1 MKRAASDDGDGGA
14 KKAPRMSPG
23 PSRRSPSYSIE
34 TDPSEDP
41 TESSYDTDPS
51 EDPATIPPEMLTPRA
66 EDSAE
71 GGYDTDPSEDP
82 SEDSYDTD
90 PSEDPSMTPP
100 ESPIPGAE
108 DPVEDGYDTDISE
121 DQAMT
126 PPELH
131 TSTEEDSYE
140 ADLSEP
146 SSGTTEER
154 ISYGTP
160 VVSESEYV
168 SPATSES
175 GMAYSLPRSPVSRD
189 LSDHPLATPSDSDVG
204 DGGGR
209 VGREQTDEDDGGH
222 TSHGSSPGQIRN

>member
-1 MKRAASDDGDGGA
+1 MKRAASDDSDGGA

-41 TESSYDTDPS
+41 TEGSYDTDPS

-66 EDSAE
+66 EDS
-71 GGYDTDPSEDP
+71 YDTDPSEDP
-82 SEDSYDTD
+82 STI
-90 PSEDPSMTPP
+90 PP

-126 PPELH
+126 PPELL

-160 VVSESEYV
+160 VVSEGEHV

-175 GMAYSLPRSPVSRD
+175 AMDFTLIWSPVSGIC
-189 LSDHPLATPSDSDVG
+189 LIIHSIPPPIQM
-204 DGGGR
+204 R
-209 VGREQTDEDDGGH
+209 VTAETR
-222 TSHGSSPGQIRN
+222 

>member
-34 TDPSEDP
+34 
-41 TESSYDTDPS
+41 TDPS

-90 PSEDPSMTPP
+90 PSEDPPMIPP

-126 PPELH
+126 PPELL

-160 VVSESEYV
+160 VISANEHRV

-175 GMAYSLPRSPVSRD
+175 ALAFSLIWSPVSRD
-189 LSDHPLATPSDSDVG
+189 LSDRPLDTPSDSDAG
-204 DGGGR
+204 YSGG
-209 VGREQTDEDDGGH
+209 Q
-222 TSHGSSPGQIRN
+222 

>member
-23 PSRRSPSYSIE
+23 PSRQSPSYSIE

-41 TESSYDTDPS
+41 TE
-51 EDPATIPPEMLTPRA
+51 
-66 EDSAE
+66 
-71 GGYDTDPSEDP
+71 
-82 SEDSYDTD
+82 DSYATD

-126 PPELH
+126 PPELL

-154 ISYGTP
+154 ISWGTP
-160 VVSESEYV
+160 VVSDSEHHV

-175 GMAYSLPRSPVSRD
+175 ATDFSLPRSPVSRD
-189 LSDHPLATPSDSDVG
+189 LSDHPYDTPSDSDAG
-204 DGGGR
+204 DSGGQI
-209 VGREQTDEDDGGH
+209 GREQTDEDDGGH
-222 TSHGSSPGQIRN
+222 TSHSSSPGQIRN

>member
-1 MKRAASDDGDGGA
+1 MKRAASNDGDGGA

-34 TDPSEDP
+34 SDPSEDP
-41 TESSYDTDPS
+41 PEDSYDTDPS
-51 EDPATIPPEMLTPRA
+51 EDPATI
-66 EDSAE
+66 
-71 GGYDTDPSEDP
+71 
-82 SEDSYDTD
+82 
-90 PSEDPSMTPP
+90 PP

-108 DPVEDGYDTDISE
+108 DPVEDGYDTDVSE

-160 VVSESEYV
+160 VVSESEHV

-175 GMAYSLPRSPVSRD
+175 AMDFTLIWSPVSRD
-189 LSDHPLATPSDSDVG
+189 LSDHPLDTPSDSDAG
-204 DGGGR
+204 DSGDQI
-209 VGREQTDEDDGGH
+209 GREQTDEDDSGH
-222 TSHGSSPGQIRN
+222 TSHGSSPGQTRYWSFISV